1 MNIWEWVNQAMREL
15 DEQGHHR
22 LAALMDRL
30 PSAVIE
36 VEKDEVEAIVPEAL
50 ALARALEL
58 PWVEI
63 YIRHWERQSIWG
75 GFETLQGAIELLEFS
90 HRPEHIDCPQSVC
103 TVQDVSIAYAESDGP
118 GFAEQR
124 LAICEETLE
133 RIDPTWACFD
143 CILSEKI
150 GALNDLDRHE
160 DALEVAQAGR
170 EALAAAGK
178 DPDDYDHLSSTLLR
192 LGRPEEALKEARR
205 RDNEQENGTFAY
217 ARRQKRTRAL
227 LDLGRVEE
235 ASEEH
240 LPLEIAL
247 RDPKYHESWARSTR
261 SLVEAGKY
269 ANDWELGAALNAM
282 VADHVRDGRAS
293 DRKSVV

>member
-1 MNIWEWVNQAMREL
+1 VNIWEWVNQAMREL

-50 ALARALEL
+50 ALARSLEL

-133 RIDPTWACFD
+133 RIDPSWACFD

-160 DALEVAQAGR
+160 DAL
-170 EALAAAGK
+170 
-178 DPDDYDHLSSTLLR
+178 
-192 LGRPEEALKEARR
+192 
-205 RDNEQENGTFAY
+205 
-217 ARRQKRTRAL
+217 
-227 LDLGRVEE
+227 
-235 ASEEH
+235 
-240 LPLEIAL
+240 
-247 RDPKYHESWARSTR
+247 
-261 SLVEAGKY
+261 
-269 ANDWELGAALNAM
+269 
-282 VADHVRDGRAS
+282 
-293 DRKSVV
+293 